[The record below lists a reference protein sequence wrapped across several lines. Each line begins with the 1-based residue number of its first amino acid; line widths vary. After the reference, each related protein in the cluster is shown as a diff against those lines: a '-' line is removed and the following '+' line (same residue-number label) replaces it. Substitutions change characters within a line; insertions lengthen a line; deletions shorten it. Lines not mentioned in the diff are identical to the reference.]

1 MGAPPM
7 DAPRK
12 QAPKRPDRVEQDTPH
27 HVFQRG
33 TERPKAVPW
42 FGIRSFY
49 GHLWHLVA
57 SAIATQDIDSR
68 DWMHADSP
76 AGLTKSIARTIDG
89 EAREGAATV
98 TEALGR
104 DVYID
109 FVADTGDSV
118 AVSRA
123 IAELVSAEYEVP
135 APDGQ
140 GTCLLPRGDILLFGG
155 DTAYPVATSTEIE
168 ARLLRPWN
176 EVFADRYDGKT
187 RALLGIAGNHDW
199 FDGLDGFARMFRAR
213 SGPLAKER
221 ASTAPGAEKPV
232 QHFVSW
238 MEAFAMGKHIVKRRA
253 LPLVGYEPVQRAS
266 YFALALAPGLD
277 LWGVDRQLRQI
288 NFQQRRFFWDRRS
301 TAPSHSLL
309 LVLPDPLFL
318 YLEPSAVG
326 AEMLQGLDLDP
337 AFDPMLCLAGDV
349 HHYERWKMGPSVHL
363 VAGGGGAFLH
373 GARMARSRDTRAPD
387 VEFPGPRASRALLSH
402 VPWRVAS
409 GRAGLIPH
417 LLLAALFAPALGVG
431 LREGAEA
438 MDVVS
443 VGAAALAAVVC
454 AALAG
459 LRKKTYR
466 TVVLLATAAGVLMAL
481 VPTMTHAGFDAA
493 LAWLAVSPSPKTAA
507 LLVFGLSI
515 FGGAFVFGCYLAALA
530 FFGLNHDQ
538 AFAALGHPGYKHV
551 VRMRA
556 RADGSAIDA
565 WVIGLVDPVG
575 AHTPVLIDQITFTT
589 APSMRPSR
597 IPPAPDASPPSAV
610 APPSTSGPAS
620 RSPS

>member
-1 MGAPPM
+1 M
-7 DAPRK
+7 DAPRERRPERP
-12 QAPKRPDRVEQDTPH
+12 APAEHDTAH
-27 HVFQRG
+27 GTFRRG
-33 TERPKAVPW
+33 RTAPKAVPW

-76 AGLTKSIARTIDG
+76 AGLTKSVARTIDG
-89 EAREGAATV
+89 EANEGAPSV
-98 TEALGR
+98 TEALER

-109 FVADTGDSV
+109 FVADTGDDV
-118 AVSRA
+118 EVSRA
-123 IAELVSAEYEVP
+123 VAELVASEYELP
-135 APDGQ
+135 SPDGQ
-140 GTCLLPRGDILLFGG
+140 GTCVVPRGDILLFGG

-221 ASTAPGAEKPV
+221 AGAAPGAEKPIE
-232 QHFVSW
+232 HFVSW

-266 YFALALAPGLD
+266 YFALALAPGID

-301 TAPSHSLL
+301 TAPAQSLL
-309 LVLPDPLFL
+309 LCLPDPLFL
-318 YLEPSAVG
+318 YLNPSAVG
-326 AEMLQGLDLDP
+326 AEMMQALDLDP
-337 AFDPMLCLAGDV
+337 VYDPMLCLAGDV
-349 HHYERWKMGPSVHL
+349 HHYERWKVGPTVHL

-373 GARMARSRDTRAPD
+373 GARMQRGEGTKLPD
-387 VEFPGPRASRALLSH
+387 VEFPGPKASRKLLSH
-402 VPWRVAS
+402 LPWHVAI
-409 GRAGLIPH
+409 GRAGFIPH
-417 LLLAALFAPALGVG
+417 VCLGALFAPALGVG
-431 LREGAEA
+431 LRAGTDT
-438 MDVVS
+438 MDAVS
-443 VGAAALAAVVC
+443 IVAAALGAVVC

-459 LRKKTYR
+459 LRKATYR
-466 TVVLLATAAGVLMAL
+466 LVILLASVAGVLMAL
-481 VPTMTHAGFDAA
+481 VPTATHAGFNAA
-493 LAWLAVSPSPKTAA
+493 LAWLKLSPSPKTAA
-507 LLVFGLSI
+507 LLVYGLSI
-515 FGGAFVFGCYLAALA
+515 FGGALVFGCYLAALA
-530 FFGLNHDQ
+530 LFGLNHDQ
-538 AFAALGHPGYKHV
+538 AFAALGHPGYKHI

-565 WVIGLVDPVG
+565 WVIGLVDPIG
-575 AHTPVLIDQITFTT
+575 EHKPVLIDQITFTA
-589 APSMRPSR
+589 APSTRPSR
-597 IPPAPDASPPSAV
+597 IPPPPGS
-610 APPSTSGPAS
+610 
-620 RSPS
+620 

>member
-1 MGAPPM
+1 MHRTFRRGTT
-7 DAPRK
+7 APR
-12 QAPKRPDRVEQDTPH
+12 
-27 HVFQRG
+27 
-33 TERPKAVPW
+33 AVPW

-76 AGLTKSIARTIDG
+76 GGLTKSVARTIDAA
-89 EAREGAATV
+89 AREGAASV

-109 FVADTGDSV
+109 FVADTGDDV
-118 AVSRA
+118 EVSRA
-123 IAELVSAEYEVP
+123 IAELVASEYELP
-135 APDGQ
+135 SPDGQ
-140 GTCLLPRGDILLFGG
+140 GTCVVPRGDILLFGG
-155 DTAYPVATSTEIE
+155 DIAYPVATSTEIE

-176 EVFADRYDGKT
+176 EVFADHYDGKT
-187 RALLGIAGNHDW
+187 RALLGIPGNHDW

-221 ASTAPGAEKPV
+221 ASTAPGAEKPIE
-232 QHFVSW
+232 HFVSW

-266 YFALALAPGLD
+266 YFALALAPGID
-277 LWGVDRQLRQI
+277 LWGADRQLRQI

-301 TAPSHSLL
+301 DAPAHSLL
-309 LVLPDPLFL
+309 LCLPDPLFL
-318 YLEPSAVG
+318 YLQPSQVG
-326 AEMLQGLDLDP
+326 AEMLQALDLDP
-337 AFDPMLCLAGDV
+337 VYDPMLCLAGDV
-349 HHYERWKMGPSVHL
+349 HHYERWKIGPTVHL

-373 GARMARSRDTRAPD
+373 GARMARGKGMRAPD
-387 VEFPGPRASRALLSH
+387 LEFPGPAASRRLLFH
-402 VPWRVAS
+402 VPWHVAS
-409 GRAGLIPH
+409 GRGGFIPH
-417 LLLAALFAPALGVG
+417 LCLAALFAPALGVG
-431 LREGAEA
+431 LRTGPDA

-443 VGAAALAAVVC
+443 VGAAVLGAIVC
-454 AALAG
+454 ASLAG
-459 LRKKTYR
+459 LRKSTYR
-466 TVVLLATAAGVLMAL
+466 VVVVLAAMVGFLLAL
-481 VPTMTHAGFDAA
+481 VPTATHAGFDAA
-493 LAWLAVSPSPKTAA
+493 LAWLKVSPSPKTAA

-530 FFGLNHDQ
+530 LFGLNHDQ

-565 WVIGLVDPVG
+565 WVIGLVDPLG
-575 AHTPVLIDQITFTT
+575 ERKPVLVDRITFTA
-589 APSMRPSR
+589 APSTRPSR
-597 IPPAPDASPPSAV
+597 IPPAPSPARPSERPPSK
-610 APPSTSGPAS
+610 PPQSSS
-620 RSPS
+620 